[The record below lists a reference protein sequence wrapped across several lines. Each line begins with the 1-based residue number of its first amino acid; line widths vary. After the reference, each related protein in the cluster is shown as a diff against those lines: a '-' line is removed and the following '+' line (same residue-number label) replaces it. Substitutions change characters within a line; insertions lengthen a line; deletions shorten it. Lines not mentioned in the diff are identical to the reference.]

1 MIASTCVCSEMQPI
15 SCRAKSWQ
23 VPLDAA
29 AADDDDDD
37 DDDGA
42 AVVVDDD
49 AGRAPA

>member
-1 MIASTCVCSEMQPI
+1 MQPI

-37 DDDGA
+37 GA

-49 AGRAPA
+49 AGRPPA